1 MRKITAPVNLDQFT
15 IEHRLEKTRKYE
27 GMIDLINDMVDTKQQ
42 VMTYDCYVSRV
53 NEEREESRLVLRE
66 VHDLLSDPRRFAAK
80 QEVK

>member
-1 MRKITAPVNLDQFT
+1 M
-15 IEHRLEKTRKYE
+15 IE
-27 GMIDLINDMVDTKQQ
+27 LINDMVDTKQQ
-42 VMTYDCYVSRV
+42 VMTYDCYASRV